1 MNTASTVSPS
11 TVGIIIGL
19 SFGIPMGM
27 LYVWVQLA
35 WRSVKG
41 AKDLTSAAQRTAWS
55 RSRQAIIFALLLA
68 IGTAFMLGHH

>member
-1 MNTASTVSPS
+1 VNNASTMSPS

-19 SFGIPMGM
+19 CFGVPAGM

-41 AKDLTSAAQRTAWS
+41 ARDLTSAAQRTAWS
-55 RSRQAIIFALLLA
+55 RSRQAIVFGLLLI
-68 IGTAFMLGHH
+68 IGTAFMIGHH